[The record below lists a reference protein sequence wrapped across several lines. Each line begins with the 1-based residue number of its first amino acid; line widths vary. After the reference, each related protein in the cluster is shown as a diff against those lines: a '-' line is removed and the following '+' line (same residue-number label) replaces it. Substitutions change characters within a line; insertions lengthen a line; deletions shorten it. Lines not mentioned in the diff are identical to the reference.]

1 MFTCNPISSAISSS
15 GGEGQMAGELNRN
28 VTVHKM
34 LYART
39 YTVNATVH
47 SGPGYVSIVTLN
59 WAVITLQIVW

>member
-1 MFTCNPISSAISSS
+1 
-15 GGEGQMAGELNRN
+15 MAGELNRN